1 MDLCLRGSQ
10 INLVER
16 QKPRPKYSS
25 QTNLYQP
32 PSGNNPNN
40 YNTRARPRSAQFF
53 TKRSRSSPFLNRPQS
68 AELSQFGAGAGVGAV
83 GSTSFGVG
91 RSSRGNCGQYQGR
104 GGEYV
109 PDKLSKTKRYQSIS
123 STSLL
128 KLLLDEPIKRS
139 WLCRG
144 SVSSPETQSE
154 QSSAR
159 KQTTVYTDYNKRT
172 RTDTS
177 CAESERYRKAQT
189 GSVEHHRFTMSASTS
204 RLSSGNSVSSYTREK
219 SAGSTASTT
228 SLRATDYWHTN
239 NTTTNTS
246 LLQKQAKPDL
256 PGRVSFSK
264 PNMGLQ
270 FEADLSL
277 SDCENEK
284 QKPHEFTGT
293 TKNAPNNASISEPG
307 PVTLPAAVSFNSKHE
322 FAAPT
327 LSCGELST
335 TAGAKKSVHF
345 GATAGGGGILAETYE
360 YPKCPSENCSC
371 STRSS
376 STASSTQDVGAEG
389 KCTCD
394 SPTCKLSA
402 ERMLRCSSLTDI
414 DDKMDF
420 NVKSEGQKRNTDTE
434 ELQVIRDYKS
444 VVGDR
449 LENSVVKQI
458 LEEDNTKFGA
468 YDNSHNTLEMP
479 TYLDKYVSPTKTNV
493 YSDKPNNLSE
503 TKPSTNF
510 KNGAK
515 KHLVG
520 STANELNKM
529 DNNLENSYKSQAAY
543 APTSDTVINN
553 YLKVAA
559 TTPLMIKKKENNRP
573 NSGEKLGQN
582 KENKSATAAPKSQ
595 PTYSQ
600 SNGNTKLKKATSF
613 GSLREDSNLTEFN
626 IDKVDSWMSMHGESM
641 NQQKTLAKHKSLDAD
656 FEKRTGG
663 ESGEDG
669 HGDDIL
675 NERDV
680 DSASQVSTKSDGEST
695 YDEIVSVIK
704 EIDEDKKKDN
714 YAERA
719 ANELELKL
727 NTTPDTVTLPAS
739 NEQKTAETS
748 KSPDKYKDILSY
760 LDTVEDSCDR
770 TLLETRRSIP
780 ESNRS
785 EIEFVVEPD
794 IAEDVPKLADLLM
807 LPNHQLARRVIALSL
822 RANELANAVYLSKEH
837 VMKVR
842 TEKQKSIRTEKA
854 TAANRLRE
862 QKKHYETI
870 VKRHQGFI
878 EQLLKDKGSLCEKVA
893 ALTRRLESQNQA
905 WEHKLETEIARVKE
919 TTLAGEKIRRERWVR
934 ENTKKI
940 KELTVKGL
948 EAEINKMTCN
958 HQREVNELKQAHQ
971 QQLLDS
977 LEEAR
982 LKHEQIENSIR
993 ESCAQDRESIIEK
1006 ERLAI
1011 RERFERQLEEER
1023 KCFDEQRQK
1032 LVEDFNAERT
1042 RLQNELKL
1050 KDADFQVRRQ
1060 ELQREKEV
1068 ELEQTVAELQ
1078 EKMFKQEEKYQ
1089 NRINT
1094 IEKQYEAD
1102 FELWKR
1108 DYENECKVSQVEKE
1122 NAIRQYYRAE
1132 RDRQIDAIVSRM
1144 DSEALKHAEEHEAK
1158 LNRLK
1163 EKYEKDL
1170 QLIEN
1175 AERSLREKYT
1185 DTRSS
1190 LAEADAKVRNSE
1202 AEIKQLQME
1211 LEHSKKMCNDFLA
1224 ERDQLRDNLRNEV
1237 QSEVAVIKSERDTE
1251 IQKIH
1256 KRVQQAIEKKDATID
1271 LLQKE
1276 NGSLRERCLKLE
1288 AVIRQQRKDYC
1299 VK

>member
-68 AELSQFGAGAGVGAV
+68 AELSQFGAGVGVGAV
-83 GSTSFGVG
+83 GCTNFGVG
-91 RSSRGNCGQYQGR
+91 RSSGGNCGQYQGR

-109 PDKLSKTKRYQSIS
+109 PDKLNKTRRYQSIS
-123 STSLL
+123 SSNLL

-154 QSSAR
+154 QSSTR
-159 KQTTVYTDYNKRT
+159 KQTYTDYNKRT
-172 RTDTS
+172 RGTETS
-177 CAESERYRKAQT
+177 SVESERCRTAQAA
-189 GSVEHHRFTMSASTS
+189 GVENHRFTMSASTS
-204 RLSSGNSVSSYTREK
+204 RLSSGNSVSSYSREK

-239 NTTTNTS
+239 NTTAHTS
-246 LLQKQAKPDL
+246 MLQKQAKPDL

-264 PNMGLQ
+264 PNASLLY
-270 FEADLSL
+270 EADLSL

-284 QKPHEFTGT
+284 QKPHEFTAT
-293 TKNAPNNASISEPG
+293 TKDFANNASISEPG
-307 PVTLPAAVSFNSKHE
+307 PVTLPAAVSCSSKRE

-335 TAGAKKSVHF
+335 SAGAKKSVHF
-345 GATAGGGGILAETYE
+345 GAAAGGEGILAETYE

-376 STASSTQDVGAEG
+376 STASSTQDIGVEG

-394 SPTCKLSA
+394 SPTCKLSV
-402 ERMLRCSSLTDI
+402 ERMLRRSSLTDI

-420 NVKSEGQKRNTDTE
+420 NLKADGPKKNTAIAAE

-444 VVGDR
+444 VVGDQ

-458 LEEDNTKFGA
+458 LEEDKSKFGS
-468 YDNSHNTLEMP
+468 YDNSNNTLEMP
-479 TYLDKYVSPTKTNV
+479 TYLDKYASPSRSNV
-493 YSDKPNNLSE
+493 YSVKPNNLSE
-503 TKPSTNF
+503 AKPSTNV

-515 KHLVG
+515 KNLVG
-520 STANELNKM
+520 SNANELNKM
-529 DNNLENSYKSQAAY
+529 DNNLENNFKSQAAY

-573 NSGEKLGQN
+573 NSGEKQIQN
-582 KENKSATAAPKSQ
+582 KENKSVTAPKNQ
-595 PTYSQ
+595 PTSSK
-600 SNGNTKLKKATSF
+600 SNGNAKLKKATSF
-613 GSLREDSNLTEFN
+613 GSLREDSNLTDFN
-626 IDKVDSWMSMHGESM
+626 LDKVDSWMSMHGESM
-641 NQQKTLAKHKSLDAD
+641 NQRKILSKHKSLDGD
-656 FEKRTGG
+656 FEKFTATDLV
-663 ESGEDG
+663 EDE
-669 HGDDIL
+669 HRADIL
-675 NERDV
+675 NERDG
-680 DSASQVSTKSDGEST
+680 DNASQVSTKSDGEST

-704 EIDEDKKKDN
+704 EIDEDKKRDN

-727 NTTPDTVTLPAS
+727 NTTADTVTLPAS
-739 NEQKTAETS
+739 GEEKTAETS

-862 QKKHYETI
+862 QKKHYELI

-905 WEHKLETEIARVKE
+905 WEHKLETEVARVKE

-958 HQREVNELKQAHQ
+958 HQREVNELKQAQQ

-1032 LVEDFNAERT
+1032 LVEDFNAERI
-1042 RLQNELKL
+1042 RLQNELKM
-1050 KDADFQVRRQ
+1050 KDADFQMRRQ
-1060 ELQREKEV
+1060 ELQREKEI

-1122 NAIRQYYRAE
+1122 NAIRQHYRAE

-1144 DSEALKHAEEHEAK
+1144 DAEALKHAEEHDAK

-1163 EKYEKDL
+1163 DKYEKDL
-1170 QLIEN
+1170 QLVEN

-1202 AEIKQLQME
+1202 AEIKQLKME